1 MTIPL
6 LALLQSTGATRL
18 NILVKFDKGPSA
30 ERKVTG
36 TNPDRINT
44 QTLKIAEENVRLLCW
59 HLQMIMSSLK
69 RKQNRHLLLTA
80 RSLFGFFFSWDCDPH
95 CCSLRV
101 REVNFLRGVRD
112 SETSKINQ
120 VLSIAKCRVGCLWYW
135 TFSGIYSFFF
145 LAFQKLS
152 PRDCSKE

>member
-36 TNPDRINT
+36 SNPGRINT
-44 QTLKIAEENVRLLCW
+44 QTLKIIEENVRLLFW

-69 RKQNRHLLLTA
+69 RNQNRHPLLTA
-80 RSLFGFFFSWDCDPH
+80 RSLLGFFFFVGLWSALVFVE
-95 CCSLRV
+95 SERSKFV
-101 REVNFLRGVRD
+101 GGVRD

-120 VLSIAKCRVGCLWYW
+120 VLSIVKCRVGCLWYW
-135 TFSGIYSFFF
+135 TFSGIYSFFLSF
-145 LAFQKLS
+145 PKPS